1 LLFRLPF
8 HTSVEE
14 LGIFATRAG
23 LRRES
28 ARFDSHYKS
37 CFAHSSDT
45 LRMTGFATWARGHH
59 PQLLK
64 TPKIKVTEKANKKQT
79 LISP

>member
-1 LLFRLPF
+1 LRLALPPANA
-8 HTSVEE
+8 E
-14 LGIFATRAG
+14 I
-23 LRRES
+23 LRVS
-28 ARFDSHYKS
+28 
-37 CFAHSSDT
+37 SSDT

-59 PQLLK
+59 PHLLK